1 MPGLFFRASH
11 LTPGDWPGPQNPS
24 PAPLSLQVQAK
35 KGSDALTQGSGVR
48 VLVCKGLPLDLC
60 SLLLAEELVRGKQ
73 GTITFTNSGRMARPW
88 RPPPSPGSTPGRMP
102 GLKPRA
108 EDRQEWGAARAS
120 LSLGRTSP
128 QIPGPGRSPGK
139 EEGGSRGGPAGA
151 GHPPPFSASRGAP
164 TIQTGAPDDHGLEGG
179 WARQQKPHDLLPPWH
194 IPCRPDQ
201 FPQGLLPTL
210 PLTADLLW
218 VGLLGRPGA
227 VPWGGFSPG
236 LGWCLAPHPLGRGGP
251 QPSQAGA
258 ARETRTRILTPN
270 RRAKGPGGPRRGG
283 SATVPTGTP
292 AREDTSGAVGG
303 PGEPAH
309 RLARARRRG
318 GSTPAER
325 LPAARPAR
333 GGGGRTPGGSRDR
346 GAGAGRGWAGPPP
359 RLLEPG
365 GRPRDQARGSGEALH
380 ACNLSPSSEWSGP
393 LQQPRPGSRRLRAR
407 RYVINK

>member
-1 MPGLFFRASH
+1 MLSRRGLGLGSWCARASPWTSALFSWRRAGERKTRNHH
-11 LTPGDWPGPQNPS
+11 LFQQWKDGQTLETP
-24 PAPLSLQVQAK
+24 SLPRLHTRQDARPEAQGRGQA
-35 KGSDALTQGSGVR
+35 GVR
-48 VLVCKGLPLDLC
+48 FLP
-60 SLLLAEELVRGKQ
+60 ER
-73 GTITFTNSGRMARPW
+73 
-88 RPPPSPGSTPGRMP
+88 
-102 GLKPRA
+102 
-108 EDRQEWGAARAS
+108 GAARAS

-164 TIQTGAPDDHGLEGG
+164 TIQTGAPVDHGLEGG

-236 LGWCLAPHPLGRGGP
+236 LGWCLSPHPPGRGGP
-251 QPSQAGA
+251 QPSQARA
-258 ARETRTRILTPN
+258 ARGTRTRILTPN

-303 PGEPAH
+303 SRGACSPARTGPAEGRLHSRRAASCGPARPRRRRQDAGRQQGPRGGRRARVGGTTSASPGAWREASGPGPGE
-309 RLARARRRG
+309 RG
-318 GSTPAER
+318 GTPC
-325 LPAARPAR
+325 L
-333 GGGGRTPGGSRDR
+333 
-346 GAGAGRGWAGPPP
+346 
-359 RLLEPG
+359 
-365 GRPRDQARGSGEALH
+365 
-380 ACNLSPSSEWSGP
+380 
-393 LQQPRPGSRRLRAR
+393 QPRPLLRVVRTTPAAQAGLPAPTGA
-407 RYVINK
+407 